1 MTLRIATGDGVNLN
15 DITND
20 IKSTVIGYISS
31 LGVGE
36 DVVLSEIIRRVKDIT
51 GVDAVTFTTPSP
63 TLERIAVYDNEKAL
77 TAPDLISLS

>member
-1 MTLRIATGDGVNLN
+1 
-15 DITND
+15 
-20 IKSTVIGYISS
+20 